1 MKSFKE
7 CKACIQRQAIQVTEL
22 AVKDKKTREKIF
34 KEVEKA
40 LNSMDIESMSP
51 PEATEIIHKIV
62 KRISGIIDPYD
73 RLKKESNE
81 LALNLYSK
89 MKEMVTKAPDPLNMA
104 VRLAIAG
111 NIIDYGALASF
122 DVESKIQEALKMDF
136 AINHYDEL
144 VNSLGKAKR
153 ILYIGDNSGEIVFDK
168 LLIEQLPKNIKVTY
182 VVRSEPTLN
191 DVLVEDARLVKM
203 DEVADVIQS
212 GSSCAGTIL
221 EKTTQEFKEAL
232 NSSDFV
238 IAKGQG
244 NYETIER
251 FKKQVFIL
259 LTAKCPHIARK
270 LEIKKGDIIVLCMK
284 G

>member
-1 MKSFKE
+1 LS
-7 CKACIQRQAIQVTEL
+7 
-22 AVKDKKTREKIF
+22 
-34 KEVEKA
+34 
-40 LNSMDIESMSP
+40 
-51 PEATEIIHKIV
+51 
-62 KRISGIIDPYD
+62 
-73 RLKKESNE
+73 
-81 LALNLYSK
+81 
-89 MKEMVTKAPDPLNMA
+89 
-104 VRLAIAG
+104 IAG